1 MPDVVEIY
9 SARGDESIRDGAL
22 DYSYTITTKGQ
33 AEADA
38 RDRCARDRTIRKV
51 AYYIVRDD
59 GSFKTLF
66 GYDNPDPVNL
76 TSSSRLPSRKPDPL
90 PRMAGKPP
98 TPKSKRKPKLVD
110 RLIEALKD

>member
-1 MPDVVEIY
+1 MSDIVEIY
-9 SARGDESIRDGAL
+9 SARGDEAIRDGAL
-22 DYSYTITTKGQ
+22 DYSHTITTKGQ

-76 TSSSRLPSRKPDPL
+76 TSTRLPSRKADPL
-90 PRMAGKPP
+90 PRMRGKPP
-98 TPKSKRKPKLVD
+98 TPKGRKKPGLVD
-110 RLIEALKD
+110 RVIEALKD